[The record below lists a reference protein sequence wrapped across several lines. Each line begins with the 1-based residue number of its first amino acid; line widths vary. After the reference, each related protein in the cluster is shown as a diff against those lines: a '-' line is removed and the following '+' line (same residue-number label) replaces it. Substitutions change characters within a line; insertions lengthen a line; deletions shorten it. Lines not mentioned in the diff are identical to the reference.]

1 MVEEEIAKVAEK
13 INVIEEILQTHSNDE
28 SWDKYRSENTVV
40 FKAFSL
46 HELKLKLIKLEDT
59 RGKLEDTRGK
69 LQDEKNLLQDE
80 KNLIRQE
87 NLLLAQNASLT
98 GK

>member
-1 MVEEEIAKVAEK
+1 MVEEEIAKVDEK
-13 INVIEEILQTHSNDE
+13 INVIEEILQTHSDDE

-59 RGKLEDTRGK
+59 RG
-69 LQDEKNLLQDE
+69 
-80 KNLIRQE
+80 NLIRQE